1 MLNFVEINVFGLPI
15 TIGKS
20 LSNNGIKVKDVS
32 DSAEEWPWPVMQRPL
47 KQGTSVAYDRY
58 SGVYLNGVKLS
69 ENDVSDG
76 CHGLKLVSHS
86 SKHEIDTTINV
97 SREEFSSKVDPN
109 KIRRIILHSNGT
121 TDIQYISSGNVNPGS
136 FGVASGSW
144 STVLSSECLEV
155 SESITSVDV
164 SELF

>member
-1 MLNFVEINVFGLPI
+1 M
-15 TIGKS
+15 
-20 LSNNGIKVKDVS
+20 
-32 DSAEEWPWPVMQRPL
+32 
-47 KQGTSVAYDRY
+47 
-58 SGVYLNGVKLS
+58 YLNGIKLS

-76 CHGLKLVSHS
+76 CHGLKIGKSFCIGVYS
-86 SKHEIDTTINV
+86 SDDAAKSKNEIDTTINV
-97 SREEFSSKVDPN
+97 SREEFSSKVDLN

-136 FGVASGSW
+136 FGVALGSW

-155 SESITSVDV
+155 SESNTSVDV